1 MRIRLIKGLCLLFCL
16 VCLPLAGAAE
26 EAPAQDQAYAPPA
39 VTAQGTPVPEKIQA
53 LILAART
60 EFDKHN
66 WEKLPKNN
74 EYTRWYY
81 GDERQI
87 GWCSVF
93 QIWCMHEAEI
103 PLYKKDAI
111 EVPEDGIFGLA
122 EGKPGNV
129 KLGYESLGRFVLGE
143 EGGIPQPGYLVIY
156 GVRASTPYTHI
167 AIVETVTPL
176 GDGVY
181 ELTTLEGNI
190 NSSVRRYRYRYDAT
204 PATRYRN
211 MSVVPEAEREDEN
224 CQYKLHNEKW
234 YVTGFCVTWG
244 EGQYDT
250 E

>member
-1 MRIRLIKGLCLLFCL
+1 MKRMLCLLLCL
-16 VCLPLAGAAE
+16 ALWPLAALGEEPSSQEVFAAPE
-26 EAPAQDQAYAPPA
+26 Y
-39 VTAQGTPVPEKIQA
+39 TAEGTSVPEAIRA
-53 LILAART
+53 LIEVAHG
-60 EFDKHN
+60 EFEKHD

-74 EYTRWYY
+74 DYTRWYY

-93 QIWCMHEAEI
+93 QFWCMHQAGI
-103 PLYKKDAI
+103 PLFKKDAI
-111 EVPEDGIFGLA
+111 EVPADGVFGLA

-129 KLGYESLGRFVLGE
+129 KLGYESLERFLPGE

-156 GVRASTPYTHI
+156 GVRGSTPYTHI

-176 GDGVY
+176 GEGVY
-181 ELTTLEGNI
+181 ELTTVEGNI

-204 PATRYRN
+204 PKVRYKN
-211 MSVVPEAEREDEN
+211 MAVVPEAEREDEN

-244 EGQYDT
+244 EGERESAQ
-250 E
+250 